1 MKTKAFF
8 VLTAAGFLLTSVP
21 VIAKDKGKSHKND
34 AAASPAAD
42 GKAQS
47 AGPAAANA
55 NDHKEPWANVN
66 VTIGNGEK
74 EQIREYV
81 RNCEIPHKGRKNKGL
96 PPGLAKKAIPC
107 VPPGQAKKLY
117 NVGQRF
123 PAGYGSALGY
133 NQIPYDL
140 RSQYGLNPYGNYYY
154 GDGYLYRVNPRTML
168 IQQVVAALLR

>member
-81 RNCEIPHKGRKNKGL
+81 RNCEIPHKGKKNKGL
-96 PPGLAKKAIPC
+96 PPGLAKKVARGGDL
-107 VPPGQAKKLY
+107 PPGWQKKCVRGEILPEPIFKASHPLPHELI
-117 NVGQRF
+117 VKLPPA
-123 PAGYGSALGY
+123 PAGTIMVA
-133 NQIPYDL
+133 I
-140 RSQYGLNPYGNYYY
+140 
-154 GDGYLYRVNPRTML
+154 DGKIVRLAKATREILDVFDVR
-168 IQQVVAALLR
+168 